1 MSISDWRSDVCSSDR
16 DQGGRV
22 WPVDAGVDDG
32 RHGGAGRARE
42 VAESRLRALVRRPAG
57 VGLDQQGVLALAGT
71 FEQRGRHRGPGSG
84 SGSGYG
90 GADPPTQAYSASS
103 PPSSSP
109 LSPFSSFP
117 AGWTWPPPGP
127 TRTLRAGTTVEM
139 ACL

>member
-1 MSISDWRSDVCSSDR
+1 MD
-16 DQGGRV
+16 
-22 WPVDAGVDDG
+22 
-32 RHGGAGRARE
+32 
-42 VAESRLRALVRRPAG
+42 RRPPRSTRTDTLLPYTSRFRAG

-127 TRTLRAGTTVEM
+127 TRPLRAGPTVAS